1 MPINGS
7 KITQDLI
14 VGNSEPI
21 HQLRSVIPTYA
32 ASDASVLIRGKTG
45 TGKELISIA
54 LHQCSNRENKAFYAI
69 NCAAIPGQFLE
80 SELFGHKKG
89 SFTGSIA
96 DRKGKFELCHEGTL
110 FLDEIGDMPLD
121 LQSKLLRVLEDG
133 VVQPLGGGEIK
144 VDVRIIAATHQNL
157 EEMISK
163 GTFRED
169 LFYRI
174 NVLPITVPSL
184 SERMDDIPVLIQHFA
199 AVFAKDSA
207 PIRFTDDSL
216 KILLSYLWPG
226 NVRELSNFVKRFSI
240 LMPSQIIDLL
250 SISPQFLNT
259 EINLVIAQDNYHD
272 VPLNLKALSDANNP
286 GKMAES
292 IEQESTTNIDDVIDI
307 DDFEDIIRLSE
318 TTKNIPAEGIQTK
331 EILQRLEERFIEKAL
346 TQTNGNVSKAS
357 KLLNLGRT
365 SLIQKI
371 DKYKLSSE

>member
-250 SISPQFLNT
+250 NISPQFLNT

-272 VPLNLKALSDANNP
+272 VPLNLKALNDANDP
-286 GKMAES
+286 GKRAES
-292 IEQESTTNIDDVIDI
+292 IVQESTTNIDDVINI

>member
-14 VGNSEPI
+14 VGNSEAI

-250 SISPQFLNT
+250 NISPQFLNT

-272 VPLNLKALSDANNP
+272 VPLNLKALNDANNP
-286 GKMAES
+286 GKIAES
-292 IEQESTTNIDDVIDI
+292 IDQESATNIDDVIDI

>member
-1 MPINGS
+1 MPTNSS
-7 KITQDLI
+7 KTTQDLI
-14 VGNSEPI
+14 VGNSEAI

-54 LHQCSNRENKAFYAI
+54 LHRCSNRENNAFYAI

-184 SERMDDIPVLIQHFA
+184 SERMDDIPVLIQHFG
-199 AVFAKDSA
+199 AVFAKDGA

-216 KILLSYLWPG
+216 RILLSYPWPG
-226 NVRELSNFVKRFSI
+226 NVRELSNFVKRFTI
-240 LMPSQIIDLL
+240 LMPGQIIDLL
-250 SISPQFLNT
+250 DISPQFLNT
-259 EINLVIAQDNYHD
+259 GINLVIAQDNYHD
-272 VPLNLKALSDANNP
+272 VPLNLTAVNYANNSV
-286 GKMAES
+286 KKAES
-292 IEQESTTNIDDVIDI
+292 IDQESTTNIDDVIDI

-318 TTKNIPAEGIQTK
+318 TPKNIPAEGIQTK
-331 EILQRLEERFIEKAL
+331 EILQKLEERFIEKAL
-346 TQTNGNVSKAS
+346 TQTGGNVSKAS

-371 DKYKLSSE
+371 DKYGLSSE

>member
-250 SISPQFLNT
+250 NISPQFLNT

-272 VPLNLKALSDANNP
+272 VPLNLKALNDANNP

-292 IEQESTTNIDDVIDI
+292 IDQESTTNIDDVIDI

>member
-14 VGNSEPI
+14 VGNSEAI

-250 SISPQFLNT
+250 NISPQFLNT

-272 VPLNLKALSDANNP
+272 VPLNLKALNDANNA

-292 IEQESTTNIDDVIDI
+292 IDQESTTNIDDVIDI
-307 DDFEDIIRLSE
+307 NDFEDIIRLSE

>member
-1 MPINGS
+1 MPKNDS
-7 KITQDLI
+7 KTNQDLI
-14 VGNSEPI
+14 VGNSEAI

-54 LHQCSNRENKAFYAI
+54 LHKCSNREKNAFYAI

-133 VVQPLGGGEIK
+133 VVQPLGGGEIM

-184 SERMDDIPVLIQHFA
+184 LERMDDVPVLIHHFA
-199 AVFAKDSA
+199 AVFAKDKP
-207 PIRFTDDSL
+207 PIKFTEDSL
-216 KILLSYLWPG
+216 KILLSYSWPG
-226 NVRELSNFVKRFSI
+226 NVRELSNFVKRFTI
-240 LMPSQIIDLL
+240 LMPGQIIDLL
-250 SISPQFLNT
+250 DISPQFLNK
-259 EINLVIAQDNYHD
+259 EINLVIARDSYHD
-272 VPLNLKALSDANNP
+272 VPFNFTEVNDAIYP
-286 GKMAES
+286 EGKAES
-292 IEQESTTNIDDVIDI
+292 INLESTKNIENVIDI

-318 TTKNIPAEGIQTK
+318 TPRVIPAEGIQTK
-331 EILQRLEERFIEKAL
+331 EILQKLEERFIEKAL
-346 TQTNGNVSKAS
+346 TQTGGNVSKAS

>member
-1 MPINGS
+1 MRINGS

-250 SISPQFLNT
+250 NISPQFLNT

>member
-1 MPINGS
+1 MPTNSS
-7 KITQDLI
+7 KTTQDLI
-14 VGNSEPI
+14 VGNSEAI

-54 LHQCSNRENKAFYAI
+54 LHQCSNRENNAFYAI

-89 SFTGSIA
+89 SFTGSVA

-199 AVFAKDSA
+199 ALFAKDTA

-216 KILLSYLWPG
+216 KILLSYTWPG

-240 LMPSQIIDLL
+240 LMPGQIIDLL
-250 SISPQFLNT
+250 DISPQFLNT
-259 EINLVIAQDNYHD
+259 EINLVIAEDNYHD
-272 VPLNLKALSDANNP
+272 MPLKLTAVNDANDSI
-286 GKMAES
+286 KKAES
-292 IEQESTTNIDDVIDI
+292 IDQESTTNIDDVIDI

-318 TTKNIPAEGIQTK
+318 TPKNIPAEGIQTK

-346 TQTNGNVSKAS
+346 TQTKGNVSKAS

>member
-250 SISPQFLNT
+250 NISPQFLNT

-272 VPLNLKALSDANNP
+272 VPLNLKALNDANNP
-286 GKMAES
+286 VKMAES
-292 IEQESTTNIDDVIDI
+292 IDQESTTNIDDVIDI
-307 DDFEDIIRLSE
+307 NDFEDIIRLSE